1 MASYVDNNFRQ
12 AVMKNPVDR
21 SPQVFL
27 SGTSLKTSFFP
38 ASESPPLSPLIPFP
52 STVVFPRLK
61 ETPISSLEEFFLSK
75 LAYTLKFLF
84 LLCNPDVS

>member
-27 SGTSLKTSFFP
+27 SSTSLKTSIFL
-38 ASESPPLSPLIPFP
+38 ASESPPLLPIPFP
-52 STVVFPRLK
+52 STV
-61 ETPISSLEEFFLSK
+61 EFV
-75 LAYTLKFLF
+75 YV
-84 LLCNPDVS
+84 VSPFEGDPSRP